1 MSSAFVCLC
10 CPVYVV
16 ALRWADSQSNETYQL
31 SVRLIIS
38 EVHCELKQAK
48 WSNP

>member
-1 MSSAFVCLC
+1 MSADIVLLC

-16 ALRWADSQSNETYQL
+16 ALRWVHFPSNETYQL
-31 SVRLIIS
+31 SIPIIIS
-38 EVHCELKQAK
+38 ELSCELEQAI